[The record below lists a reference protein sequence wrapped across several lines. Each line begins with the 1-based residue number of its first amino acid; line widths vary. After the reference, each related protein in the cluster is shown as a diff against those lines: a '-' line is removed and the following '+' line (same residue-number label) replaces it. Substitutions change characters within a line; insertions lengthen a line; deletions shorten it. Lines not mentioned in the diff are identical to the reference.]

1 MVARAAVMAAI
12 LGFWAA
18 MPAQASEEAWQR
30 VAISPSEANVLR
42 DWQAARRAGPVAGQ
56 PAIGG
61 ARLAS
66 ALVPTASLAPVAASA
81 TASQVAAPTA
91 GVPGAA
97 AARSPAAGVRRGER
111 LALDLYKTGKP
122 LPAELLAQLPEQPR
136 GTMLME
142 LDGQVI
148 RVFRPTRTVVDV
160 LR

>member
-1 MVARAAVMAAI
+1 MVARVALVAAI
-12 LGFWAA
+12 LGFWAV
-18 MPAQASEEAWQR
+18 MPAQASEEAWRR
-30 VAISPSEANVLR
+30 VAISPTEANVLR
-42 DWQAARRAGPVAGQ
+42 DWQARRAAPAVAVTAA
-56 PAIGG
+56 PAASGT
-61 ARLAS
+61 RLAS
-66 ALVPTASLAPVAASA
+66 ALVPTASLAPKAVPA
-81 TASQVAAPTA
+81 TAAQVAAAPIATA
-91 GVPGAA
+91 PGAA
-97 AARSPAAGVRRGER
+97 AAAGVRRGER